1 MEDLTSIQI
10 DKSTLK
16 KLKNFRDYKRETYDE
31 LLNKLMKIVEFI
43 SKREP
48 ELKEEVIKEIEE
60 ARKEIKE
67 GKGISTKQLIRELG
81 IEIWLLKLFGPL
93 SLRKD

>member
-1 MEDLTSIQI
+1 MKDLTSIQI
-10 DKSTLK
+10 NKLTLN
-16 KLKNFRDYKRETYDE
+16 KLKNFKDYKRETYDE

-43 SKREP
+43 SKKEP

-81 IEIWLLKLFGPL
+81 IEI
-93 SLRKD
+93 DI

>member
-1 MEDLTSIQI
+1 MENLTSIQI
-10 DKSTLK
+10 NKKTLN
-16 KLKNFRDYKRETYDE
+16 KLKEFKDYKRETYDE
-31 LLNKLMKIVEFI
+31 LLNKLMKVIEFI

-60 ARKEIKE
+60 ARKDIKE

-81 IEIWLLKLFGPL
+81 IEI
-93 SLRKD
+93 

>member
-10 DKSTLK
+10 NKSTLN
-16 KLKNFRDYKRETYDE
+16 KLKNFKDYKRETYDE
-31 LLNKLMKIVEFI
+31 LLNKLMKIIEFI

-48 ELKEEVIKEIEE
+48 ELKEEVINEIEE

-81 IEIWLLKLFGPL
+81 IQI
-93 SLRKD
+93 

>member
-1 MEDLTSIQI
+1 MGGLTSIQVN
-10 DKSTLK
+10 KSTLN
-16 KLKNFRDYKRETYDE
+16 KLKNFKDYKRETYDE
-31 LLNKLMKIVEFI
+31 LLNKLMKIIEFI

-48 ELKEEVIKEIEE
+48 ELKEEVINEIEE

-81 IEIWLLKLFGPL
+81 IQI
-93 SLRKD
+93 

>member
-1 MEDLTSIQI
+1 MEDLTSIQVN
-10 DKSTLK
+10 KSTLN
-16 KLKNFRDYKRETYDE
+16 KLKNFKDYKRETYDE
-31 LLNKLMKIVEFI
+31 LLNKLMKIIEFI

-48 ELKEEVIKEIEE
+48 ELKEEVINEIEE

-81 IEIWLLKLFGPL
+81 IQIWVLKLFGHL
-93 SLRKD
+93 SLRKG

>member
-10 DKSTLK
+10 NKSTLN
-16 KLKNFRDYKRETYDE
+16 KLKNFKDYKRETYDE
-31 LLNKLMKIVEFI
+31 LLNKLMKIIEFI

-48 ELKEEVIKEIEE
+48 ELKEEVINEIEE

-67 GKGISTKQLIRELG
+67 GKGISTKQLIKELG
-81 IEIWLLKLFGPL
+81 IKIDL
-93 SLRKD
+93 